1 MQAMSKALGVKCAY
15 CHLKEGNKIN
25 YGADTPRKEVARTMK
40 HVFVDRLVS
49 TSDTTLTYLIGDRPV
64 HLRAVY
70 RADSDSAF
78 IDLSRIQGEHTVAQM
93 RVDAPS
99 AGSGLRCE
107 TCHAGST
114 AVLVPV
120 TEED

>member
-1 MQAMSKALGVKCAY
+1 MDYV
-15 CHLKEGNKIN
+15 
-25 YGADTPRKEVARTMK
+25 ADTPRKEVARVMK
-40 HVFVDRLVS
+40 HVFVDQLS
-49 TSDTTLTYLIGDRPV
+49 GANDTTLTYLIGDRPV

-70 RADSDSAF
+70 RATSDGAF
-78 IDLSRIQGEHTVAQM
+78 IDLSQIEGKHIVARQ
-93 RVDAPS
+93 RVEVPS
-99 AGSGLRCE
+99 AHSGLWCE